1 MDASVVI
8 ILTFSSISA
17 GDFKLKIMAF
27 DQVNDIPEISSVTQ
41 ITLKSIHEMF
51 LC

>member
-1 MDASVVI
+1 MGASVII

-27 DQVNDIPEISSVTQ
+27 DQVNLVNDISEISSVT
-41 ITLKSIHEMF
+41 
-51 LC
+51 